1 MKAALSEIVR
11 ISRKFGADP
20 AYAIAGGGNSSW
32 KDSDTLYVKASGAFL
47 ATIDLGGF
55 VALDRRLL
63 DSMSNRTYSLD
74 PEIRERQVK
83 SDLLRSR
90 IYPELNQRPSVEASV
105 HQVIPWSFVLHL
117 HPTSINGLLCS
128 ARAEEM
134 TKELFSDAVLFLP
147 YITPGYV
154 LYKAVE
160 DALARFYKAHGNYP
174 KVLFLQN
181 HGVFA
186 GADTATEIEEIYDR
200 LNNKVLSGIP
210 VSIPENPV
218 AVDPELSGILPA
230 IRALLS
236 TVGRKILRVRN
247 SELLQ
252 WFGTDPNRLAS
263 LAGPFTPDGIVY
275 CNRRALVLHR
285 TTDAESTIAT
295 FIDLLGQY
303 RAEHE
308 QDPRII
314 LIPGTGVV
322 AVGDNAKEA
331 ETALEVYEDVLRI
344 AWYSQYFGGH
354 RHMDQPDADF
364 IVKWEVEAYRKSLLQ
379 AEAKGRAC
387 NRIAIVTGGAQGFG
401 RGIVEGLLKE
411 GACVILADINMEKAH
426 ETAAQLMN
434 LSEGHR
440 LTCIGVDV
448 SQGMSVHSCMQQA
461 VLAYGG
467 VDLLV
472 SNAGVLRA
480 GGLDELEESEFDLL
494 TKVNYKGFYLCARHF
509 SIPMVLQHR
518 YNHDLISDIVQ
529 INSKSG
535 LQGSNKNFAYA
546 GTKFGAIGLVQSFAL
561 ELVSLGIKVNAIC
574 PGNYFEGPL
583 WSDPDQGL
591 FVQYLR
597 AGKVPGAVDITDVK
611 RYYES
616 RVPMGRGCTPSDV
629 MVAILYLMEQDYE
642 TGQALPVTGGQI
654 MIH

>member
-1 MKAALSEIVR
+1 MKAALSEIER

-32 KDSDTLYVKASGAFL
+32 KDSETLYVKASGAFL
-47 ATIDLGGF
+47 ATIDSGGF

-63 DSMSNRTYSLD
+63 DSMSDRSYSPD
-74 PEIRERQVK
+74 PEMRELQVK

-90 IYPELNQRPSVEASV
+90 IHPELNQRPSVEASV
-105 HQVIPWSFVLHL
+105 HHVIPWSFVLHL

-134 TKELFSDAVLFLP
+134 TKELFGDSVLFLP

-154 LYKAVE
+154 LYKAVG
-160 DALARFYKAHGNYP
+160 DALARFFNEHGHYP

-186 GADTATEIEEIYDR
+186 GADTAAEIEQIYER
-200 LNNKVLSGIP
+200 LDNKVRSCIAE
-210 VSIPENPV
+210 SIPENSI
-218 AVDPELSGILPA
+218 AADPELSGILPA

-236 TVGRKILRVRN
+236 IGGRKILRVRN

-252 WFGTDPNRLAS
+252 WFGADPDRLAS

-285 TTDAESTIAT
+285 IADAESTIAT
-295 FIDLLGQY
+295 FIDLLDVY
-303 RAEHE
+303 RTEDG

-314 LIPGTGVV
+314 LIPGSGIV

-354 RHMDQPDADF
+354 RHMDPPDADF

-379 AEAKGRAC
+379 GGAKGRAC

-411 GACVILADINMEKAH
+411 GVCVILADINMDKAN
-426 ETAAQLMN
+426 EAVDQLMN

-440 LTCIGVDV
+440 LTCLGVDV
-448 SQGMSVHSCMQQA
+448 SDGPSVHSCMQQA
-461 VLAYGG
+461 VLSYGG

-480 GGLDELEESEFDLL
+480 GGLDELEEGDFDLL

-518 YNHDLISDIVQ
+518 YNQDFISDIVQ

-561 ELVSLGIKVNAIC
+561 ELVPFGIKVNAIC

-583 WSDPDQGL
+583 WSDPGQGL

-597 AGKVPGAVDITDVK
+597 AGKVPGAVDIADVR
-611 RYYES
+611 RYYEN

-629 MVAILYLMEQDYE
+629 VVAILYLMEQEYE